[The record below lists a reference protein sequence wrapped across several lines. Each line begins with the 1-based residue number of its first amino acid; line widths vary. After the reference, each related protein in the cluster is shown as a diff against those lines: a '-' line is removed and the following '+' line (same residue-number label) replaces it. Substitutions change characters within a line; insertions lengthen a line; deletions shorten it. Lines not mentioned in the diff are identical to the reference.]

1 MVALAGVPPEHAG
14 AASGMWSTVQ
24 QFAGASGVAVLG
36 SAFFASLDGGHQ
48 AAFTVV
54 SVVAATVFAVC
65 AVLGL
70 ALEPRRRAG
79 EG

>member
-1 MVALAGVPPEHAG
+1 MPPLGMVALAGVPPEHAG

-36 SAFFASLDGGHQ
+36 SAF
-48 AAFTVV
+48 
-54 SVVAATVFAVC
+54 AVC